1 MISIPIPDCL
11 SPFDF
16 VSLLYDEHGSRLGAG
31 SITMIGQNVCMYD
44 PQIIWSLLIA
54 NPVVVVLE
62 IFDTRDT
69 GIPSVM
75 QSN

>member
-1 MISIPIPDCL
+1 
-11 SPFDF
+11 
-16 VSLLYDEHGSRLGAG
+16 
-31 SITMIGQNVCMYD
+31 MIGQNVCMYD